1 MGKNKKLYIQMFS
14 IHGLL
19 RAEGMELGRDADT
32 GGQIK
37 YVIEL
42 ANSLS
47 TLEEIERVDLFT
59 RLISDKTVSMDYS
72 ESIEQVNNKF
82 RIVRIQCG
90 GRKYIRKELLWPHLD
105 EYVDKTIKFIKK
117 EDSIPDII
125 HGHYADAGYVAMQ
138 LSKFFGIPFVFTGH
152 SLGRSKKE
160 RLIAEGIK
168 EDDIIK
174 RYKID
179 KRIAVEEEILT
190 EAELIITS
198 TDHELKKQYGKYEN
212 IGFPYFQV
220 IPPGID
226 IEKFYPYYHDILP
239 ELKKDE
245 IGTHAKASVLQ
256 ELNRFFLHPDKPIVL
271 TLCRPEERKNISSL
285 IKAYGEDRELQVMA
299 NLAIFAG
306 IRKDIHDKDENER
319 DVLTEMLLLMD
330 KYDLY
335 GRMAIPKK
343 HDFEYEV
350 PELYRIVAEKGG
362 VFVNPALIEPFGLTL
377 IEAAACG
384 VPIVATNNGGPRDI
398 INNCKNGILVDPTNT
413 KEISGSIKS
422 IIADPEKWTEYS
434 KNGIMNVRKHYTWR
448 EHAEDYILNIKK
460 LVSEESQIGLSDK
473 LPGLQI
479 GKRLVNLNYLIATD
493 IDNTLIGEDN
503 HRLKDLIQILK
514 EHHGAI
520 GFCVATGRTVDSAFE
535 YLKLHNLTVPDIVVS
550 SVGTEVY
557 YSNNRIYDKGWDSH
571 ISKNWDRKKIMDS
584 LINLDFLD
592 YQEEDTQRKFKI
604 SYFMEPGK
612 DRLAM
617 VHDILL
623 KNRCYYSLIYSHDH
637 LLDIVPYRA
646 SKGKAVR
653 YISYKW
659 EIPLENMLVCGD
671 SGNDE
676 YMLRGD
682 TLGLVVSNYSRELEH
697 LKGQRNVYFASQQCA
712 GGIIEGIKHYK
723 FIERA
728 TGEVFANETA

>member
-1 MGKNKKLYIQMFS
+1 MDRNKKIYIQMFS

-19 RAEGMELGRDADT
+19 RAGSMELGRDADT

-37 YVIEL
+37 YVVEL

-47 TLEEIERVDLFT
+47 THEEVDRVDLFT

-125 HGHYADAGYVAMQ
+125 HGHYADGGYVAMQ
-138 LSKFFGIPFVFTGH
+138 LSKIFGIPFIFTGH
-152 SLGRSKKE
+152 SLGRSKREK
-160 RLIAEGIK
+160 LLGEGK
-168 EDDIIK
+168 NDDDIIK

-179 KRIAVEEEILT
+179 TRVMIEEEILK
-190 EAELIITS
+190 EAELIVTS
-198 TDHELKKQYGKYEN
+198 TDHEVKKQYSMYEN
-212 IGFPYFQV
+212 SEFVNYKV

-226 IEKFYPYYHDILP
+226 IEKFYPYYHDILT

-271 TLCRPEERKNISSL
+271 TICRPEERKNISSL

-343 HDFEYEV
+343 HDFEHEV

-398 INNCKNGILVDPTNT
+398 INNCKNGVLVDPTNT
-413 KEISGSIKS
+413 IEISNSIKS
-422 IIADPEKWTEYS
+422 IIADPEIWTKYS
-434 KNGIMNVRKHYTWR
+434 RNGIMNVRKHYTWK
-448 EHAEDYILNIKK
+448 EHADDYLKNIRK
-460 LVSEESQIGLSDK
+460 LVSDESQIGLSDK
-473 LPGLQI
+473 LPGFQI
-479 GKRLVNLNYLIATD
+479 GKRLVNLNYLIASD
-493 IDNTLIGEDN
+493 IDNTLIGKDN
-503 HRLKDLIQILK
+503 HQLKDFIQILN
-514 EHHGAI
+514 ENFGTI
-520 GFCVATGRTVDSAFE
+520 VFCVATGRTVESAVE
-535 YLKLHNLTVPDIVVS
+535 YLKLYNLPVPDIIVS
-550 SVGTEVY
+550 AVGTEIY
-557 YSNNRIYDKGWDSH
+557 YSDKLIYDKGWDSH
-571 ISKNWDRKKIMDS
+571 ISQKWDRIKIVDSIKK
-584 LINLDFLD
+584 LDFLE

-604 SYFMEPGK
+604 SYFMKPGK
-612 DRLAM
+612 DRLAII
-617 VHDILL
+617 HDLLL
-623 KNRCYYSLIYSHDH
+623 KNRCYYSLIYSHDR

-653 YISYKW
+653 YLSYKW

-682 TLGLVVSNYSRELEH
+682 TLGVVVGNYSRELEN
-697 LKGQRNVYFASQQCA
+697 LKGLRNVFFASQQYA
-712 GGIIEGIKHYK
+712 GGIIEGINYYR
-723 FIERA
+723 FIEKA
-728 TGEVFANETA
+728 TGKVFINETA